1 MYVGRMVAIGRTPAG
16 ANVAAYRVSSRSF
29 PNRKAVEIDGRCAV
43 VPREGHESDIA
54 KNPYIAYNCLRRAAD
69 WVVVSNGTQTDPISE
84 KIAAGVPIRDALALS
99 LLTLD
104 YEKDEYNT
112 PRIAAAVP
120 LVGNSG
126 WLGTVR
132 RDALLLTEIPLE
144 AGRASYVAT
153 YEMDDPRRGQG
164 LALEASDA
172 AAVARF
178 LVDGGEFAKLTHPV
192 TSAAAVASGHS
203 FALATLVV

>member
-1 MYVGRMVAIGRTPAG
+1 
-16 ANVAAYRVSSRSF
+16 
-29 PNRKAVEIDGRCAV
+29 
-43 VPREGHESDIA
+43 
-54 KNPYIAYNCLRRAAD
+54 
-69 WVVVSNGTQTDPISE
+69 VVVSNGTQTDPISE
-84 KIAAGVPIRDALALS
+84 KVAAGMPIRDALALS

-132 RDALLLTEIPLE
+132 RDALVLTEISLE

-153 YEMDDPRRGQG
+153 YEMDDPRQGQS
-164 LALEASDA
+164 LALDA
-172 AAVARF
+172 ADAAEVARF
-178 LVDGGEFAKLTHPV
+178 LVDGGEFAKLTHAV

-203 FALATLVV
+203 FELATLVV